1 MSPSRIWKIGLAS
14 IGGLTLAFAAL
25 GMILARRGQEGP
37 LRLFVLMSK
46 ATLVAGLCAIGY
58 LLARATLA
66 RLRDR
71 AHGQEVRNATGA
83 VVDTFRTLILQLKA
97 KEQAL
102 ERLKRDAEDRG
113 KSIESYNENIL
124 QSVTSGVI
132 TLDLQRR
139 ITTFNAAAS
148 GILNLPSA
156 AVLGKPYASVVG
168 DDLTAILDRIGTREQ
183 RRMEYQVRRPDGT
196 AIWIGM
202 NSSVLRNGA
211 GEEIGA
217 TIVLSDLTEIKHLQE
232 QIELKR
238 RLALMGEMSA
248 WVAHEFRNYMST
260 ILGFGSLLAKKT
272 PPEDPRHGMATAI
285 HREILAMER
294 LITQLL
300 DYAKTSVIHA
310 DPVALDTLLRQL
322 ADQFSTP
329 SIRFH
334 LSLEATEALLDP
346 VLIRQAF
353 SNLIQNAVEA
363 MEGAGEIRIV
373 MTRHPEGVVQIRIAD
388 TGPGIPAARIPQLFL
403 PFFTTKEKGTG
414 LGLAL
419 VHKIVLAHNGQIS
432 VSSPEGEGAIFTV
445 ALPILPPCPAAS

>member
-1 MSPSRIWKIGLAS
+1 MSASRILKIGLAS
-14 IGGLTLAFAAL
+14 LGGLILAFAAL
-25 GMILARRGQEGP
+25 GMILVRRGKEGP
-37 LRLFVLMSK
+37 LALFVLMPK
-46 ATLVAGLCAIGY
+46 ATLIVGLCGIGY
-58 LLARATLA
+58 LCARALV
-66 RLRDR
+66 RLRQR
-71 AHGQEVRNATGA
+71 AGTQEARNATGA
-83 VVDTFRTLILQLKA
+83 VVDTFRTLILQLKD

-102 ERLKRDAEDRG
+102 ERLKQDAEDRG

-132 TLDLQRR
+132 TLDLQKR

-148 GILNLPSA
+148 SILNLPSA
-156 AVLGKPYASVVG
+156 AVMGKPYAAVVG
-168 DDLTAILDRIGTREQ
+168 DDLTAILDQIGAREQ
-183 RRMEYQVRRPDGT
+183 RRMEYQVRRPD
-196 AIWIGM
+196 AAVIWIGM

-211 GEEIGA
+211 GEGIGA

-248 WVAHEFRNYMST
+248 WVAHEFRNYMGT

-272 PPEDPRHGMATAI
+272 PPDDPRHGMAQAI
-285 HREILAMER
+285 NREILAMER

-310 DPVALDTLLRQL
+310 DPVALETLLRQL

-329 SIRFH
+329 SVRFH
-334 LSLEATEALLDP
+334 LSLEETEALLDP

-353 SNLIQNAVEA
+353 SNLLQNSVEA
-363 MEGAGEIRIV
+363 MEGVGEIRMIL
-373 MTRHPEGVVQIRIAD
+373 TRHPEGVVQIRISD
-388 TGPGIPAARIPQLFL
+388 TGPGIPGAQIPQLFL

-419 VHKIVLAHNGQIS
+419 VHKIVMAHNGQIS

-445 ALPILPPCPAAS
+445 ALPILPPHPAAF